1 MKRVLSFAA
10 LLVLSGAIAASAAAS
25 LRHYTVGS
33 KQVKGVGA
41 AGSFS
46 ATVKKPYKIILF
58 CEATKPSTCGASVV
72 CKRGAK
78 TFTWNRSNLGP
89 YTWNLKKPTWYR
101 LDSCHFKASVKSG
114 TAGIARVV
122 VDATVRT

>member
-1 MKRVLSFAA
+1 MKRFLTFAVLA
-10 LLVLSGAIAASAAAS
+10 LLSGAIAATAAAS
-25 LRHYTVGS
+25 LRQYTVGS

-41 AGSFS
+41 VGSFS

-58 CEATKPSTCGASVV
+58 CEATKPSTCGANVV
-72 CKRGAK
+72 CYRGSK
-78 TFTWNRSNLGP
+78 TFIWNRSNLGP

-114 TAGIARVV
+114 TAGLARVV

>member
-1 MKRVLSFAA
+1 MNRFLSLAAVL
-10 LLVLSGAIAASAAAS
+10 LLSGAIVASAAAS

-33 KQVKGVGA
+33 KQVKGVGSV
-41 AGSFS
+41 GSFS

-58 CEATKPSTCGASVV
+58 CEATKPSTCGANVV
-72 CKRGAK
+72 CYRGSK

-89 YTWNLKKPTWYR
+89 YTWNLKKPSWYR

-114 TAGIARVV
+114 TAGPARVV
-122 VDATVRT
+122 VDAIVRS